1 VKIRYEI
8 FEQLKNTTILTEE
21 QLKNLTAL
29 TEYEDGYQKF
39 IQTGGLDIYDYGRGF
54 LSMLLYHKTNRV
66 GKDTLF
72 LYLATVDD
80 GAYATTMVMPSR
92 EETMIL
98 IKEIALEV
106 FAVMVSFP
114 SLKELN
120 KMISKYGLNI
130 PPL

>member
-8 FEQLKNTTILTEE
+8 FEQLKNTTVLTEE

-39 IQTGGLDIYDYGRGF
+39 IQTGDLDIHDYGRGF
-54 LSMLLYHKTNRV
+54 LSMLLFHKINWV

-80 GAYATTMVMPSR
+80 GAYVTTMVMPSR
-92 EETMIL
+92 EETLVL
-98 IKEIALEV
+98 IKKIALEI
-106 FAVMVSFP
+106 FADMVSFP